1 MVNFGD
7 SVNFVVFIDLLVYW
21 FIDLLIFSLIKDE
34 ESSDEESGPQDK
46 SKEKKSK
53 EDKSDKDQVK
63 NSSHNN
69 TEVKQHYATL
79 LIWIGDRKFKIF
91 V

>member
-1 MVNFGD
+1 M
-7 SVNFVVFIDLLVYW
+7 ILLILLFLLIYW